1 VLDRTVQQLRQR
13 WGPLDPARGDDWRP
27 GPEVRRRTL
36 EAILAS
42 GPPDLPTTA
51 TVGTP
56 RPAPRRR
63 ILVAAAATTVAFLA
77 AVTSIVAVNTIGTQ
91 PAFAATPAPLEITAP
106 TDAVPAAERLQ
117 RTATTVQRSAG
128 SAAVPPAD
136 RSVEH
141 RIVAQWALHTRIGGQ
156 RVDSAVIPTRRES
169 WRTADNAGRVVERHL
184 PAVFRSDQE
193 RRAWQD
199 AGSPGAD
206 PSTRRSDF
214 PAREFPALWAQR
226 PPTTVPALRA
236 WLGRNHSGGDATA
249 DAIADL
255 LGERVLTPPE
265 RVALLR
271 VLAGIPGL
279 TFAGTTTDRA
289 GRRGEVYSVVLTA
302 SGLPTTYTFIIDPG
316 TGIFL
321 AHERALT
328 TDAGRLNVRLPAVI
342 RYDTYLTAEFV
353 AAMP

>member
-1 VLDRTVQQLRQR
+1 VLDKTVQELRRR

-27 GPEVRRRTL
+27 GPGARRRTL

-42 GPPDLPTTA
+42 GPPDLPA
-51 TVGTP
+51 VAPALAP

-63 ILVAAAATTVAFLA
+63 ILVAATTATAAALV
-77 AVTSIVAVNTIGTQ
+77 AVTSVVAVNTLGAR
-91 PAFAATPAPLEITAP
+91 PAFAATPAPLVITAP
-106 TDAVPAAERLQ
+106 TDPVPAAGRLQ
-117 RTATTVQRSAG
+117 QIAATADRTAAP
-128 SAAVPPAD
+128 AAPAR

-141 RIVAQWALHTRIGGQ
+141 RVAAQWALNTRISGQ

-169 WRTADNAGRVVERHL
+169 WRTPDDAGRVVERYL
-184 PAVFRSDQE
+184 PPVFRSDDE

-206 PSTRRSDF
+206 PVTRRSDF
-214 PAREFPALWAQR
+214 AAHEFPALWAQR
-226 PPTTVPALRA
+226 PPTTVAALRA
-236 WLGRNHSGGDATA
+236 WLRHDHSGDDATA
-249 DAIADL
+249 DAVVDL
-255 LGERVLTPPE
+255 LGERVLTPSE
-265 RVALLR
+265 RAALLR
-271 VLAGIPGL
+271 VVAGIPGL
-279 TFAGTTTDRA
+279 SFTGTTTDRA
-289 GRRGEVYSVVLTA
+289 GRRGEAYSVVLMA
-302 SGLPTTYTFIIDPG
+302 SGLPTTYTFVIDPA

-321 AHERALT
+321 AHERVLT